1 MIHPALA
8 LLPIALSA
16 MLHIRAE
23 YRGPRWQ
30 VYLFKPLTTSL
41 IILFALALPP
51 SSPAPYKALI
61 VLGLL
66 FSLGGDVFLML
77 PSDRF
82 IFGLLSFLVAHLF
95 YIAAFTRGVGFGL
108 TWWALLLYVVY
119 GAAMLALLW
128 PQLGA
133 MRLPVLI
140 YMAVILIMGWQALER
155 RHALGT
161 PASLAA
167 AVGAA
172 LFVISDSAL
181 ALDRFRRPFPAAR
194 AVVLTTYFAAQWL
207 IAWSVGSGL

>member
-1 MIHPALA
+1 MNYP
-8 LLPIALSA
+8 LLSIIPIALSA
-16 MLHIRAE
+16 ALHVRAE

-41 IILFALALPP
+41 IILLALALPP

-77 PSDRF
+77 PQDRF
-82 IFGLLSFLVAHLF
+82 VFGLLSFLVAHLF
-95 YIAAFTRGVGFGL
+95 YIAAFTRGADFGF
-108 TWWALLLYVVY
+108 TWWALLLYLAC

-128 PQLGA
+128 PHLGA
-133 MRLPVLI
+133 MRLPVLL

-155 RHALGT
+155 WQTLGT
-161 PASLAA
+161 PAALAA
-167 AVGAA
+167 AAGAA

-194 AVVLTTYFAAQWL
+194 ALVLTTYFAAQWL
-207 IAWSVGSGL
+207 IAWSVGGGL